1 MIGTRLGPY
10 EITAKLG
17 KGGPPPPEGPA
28 MRLRGGRL
36 HGMMSTMVTTMDSA
50 GRLVIPSEIRREA
63 AIEPG
68 TPLDVRWRD
77 GVIEI
82 EPQPLK
88 VKLQR
93 KGRLL
98 VATPVARVTPL
109 RTATVE
115 RTRRQIGRRRDG
127 R

>member
-1 MIGTRLGPY
+1 
-10 EITAKLG
+10 
-17 KGGPPPPEGPA
+17 
-28 MRLRGGRL
+28 
-36 HGMMSTMVTTMDSA
+36 MDAS

-98 VATPVARVTPL
+98 VATPAGCVPPL

>member
-1 MIGTRLGPY
+1 
-10 EITAKLG
+10 
-17 KGGPPPPEGPA
+17 
-28 MRLRGGRL
+28 
-36 HGMMSTMVTTMDSA
+36 MVTTMDAA

-82 EPQPLK
+82 EPQPLA
-88 VKLQR
+88 VRLER
-93 KGRLL
+93 KGRLV
-98 VATPVARVTPL
+98 VATPTRRVPPL
-109 RTATVE
+109 RTAAVE
-115 RTRRQIGRRRDG
+115 RTRRQIARRRTG

>member
-1 MIGTRLGPY
+1 MAIFTNGDHGASAYRVL
-10 EITAKLG
+10 
-17 KGGPPPPEGPA
+17 
-28 MRLRGGRL
+28 LR
-36 HGMMSTMVTTMDSA
+36 
-50 GRLVIPSEIRREA
+50 RREA

-68 TPLDVRWRD
+68 TPLEVRWHD
-77 GVIEI
+77 GIIEI
-82 EPQPLK
+82 EPQPLQ

-98 VATPVARVTPL
+98 VAAPATRVPPL

>member
-1 MIGTRLGPY
+1 
-10 EITAKLG
+10 
-17 KGGPPPPEGPA
+17 
-28 MRLRGGRL
+28 
-36 HGMMSTMVTTMDSA
+36 MDAA

-82 EPQPLK
+82 EPRPLQ
-88 VKLQR
+88 VRLER

-98 VATPVARVTPL
+98 VAKPARRLPAL

-115 RTRRQIGRRRDG
+115 RTRRHIARDRSGR
-127 R
+127 